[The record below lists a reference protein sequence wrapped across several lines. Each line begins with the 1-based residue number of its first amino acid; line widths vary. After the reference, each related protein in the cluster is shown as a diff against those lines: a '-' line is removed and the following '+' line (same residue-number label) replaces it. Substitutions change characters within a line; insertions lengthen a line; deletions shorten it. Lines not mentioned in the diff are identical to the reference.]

1 MDNATKCQ
9 THSNG
14 LNYRPNHDRDWIVGC
29 IKHDGFIKTDR
40 GDKANQ
46 IILEALQADMV
57 EVVRCKECRHRV
69 HDEERGLYYCEM
81 YYGQGDVSDENFCQW
96 GERSE

>member
-9 THSNG
+9 THNTQRLIDANALKEAWKDVAIDGATLSYIYG
-14 LNYRPNHDRDWIVGC
+14 LFKSVDDAPTID
-29 IKHDGFIKTDR
+29 
-40 GDKANQ
+40 A
-46 IILEALQADMV
+46 V

-96 GERSE
+96 GERSEE